1 MTNAPSTIDP
11 STLPTWNLADL
22 YSGPDAAELMAD
34 LDRIKTDADA
44 FRERFQGRLV
54 SAAPSELS
62 AAITAYEALGDLMG
76 RIGSFAFLH
85 YVGDQQD
92 AARTKLFGD
101 VQGKLTEASSA
112 LIFFE
117 LELNQIE
124 DKALAKALEA
134 PALKRYAPWFADLR
148 KAKPFQLAED
158 LEKAFH
164 DKSQTS
170 SHRTGD

>member
-101 VQGKLTEASSA
+101 
-112 LIFFE
+112 
-117 LELNQIE
+117 
-124 DKALAKALEA
+124 
-134 PALKRYAPWFADLR
+134 
-148 KAKPFQLAED
+148 
-158 LEKAFH
+158 
-164 DKSQTS
+164 
-170 SHRTGD
+170 